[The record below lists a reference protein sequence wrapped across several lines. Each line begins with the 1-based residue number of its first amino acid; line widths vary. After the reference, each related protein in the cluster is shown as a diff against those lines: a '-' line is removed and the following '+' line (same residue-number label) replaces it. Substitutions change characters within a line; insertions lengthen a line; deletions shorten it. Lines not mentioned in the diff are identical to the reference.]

1 MTPQQREFKR
11 YLSEIG
17 YTSPVVPL
25 DVERR
30 AFDAGWDAGYR
41 AAVKFDDK
49 AACERPEPILTDG
62 GGSRYSRETNLSI
75 QGDRCQ
81 EFKSWVEPVEGG
93 GV

>member
-30 AFDAGWDAGYR
+30 AFDAGWVAG
-41 AAVKFDDK
+41 VSSK
-49 AACERPEPILTDG
+49 AGKIPKCRDNKRHYWKDGWVCEKCGLRKADL
-62 GGSRYSRETNLSI
+62 
-75 QGDRCQ
+75 
-81 EFKSWVEPVEGG
+81 KSKGRKL
-93 GV
+93 